1 MAEETSASMDI
12 DEPVM
17 SQPPEEDGAAAEAPA
32 EAPAA
37 AASEGDSAPSGG
49 EAGGAE
55 ADGEGAKAGGD
66 EDAPPPEGE
75 YEVEKVS
82 PRTPAPHNI
91 QRRYTTFEA
100 PNAHG
105 NAAGARQAH
114 PEGRLAV
121 QGAVEELRRG
131 SRYVGAAGQPRQR
144 GRPDKGLPRRQG
156 GREGGQ
162 EECVQFLL
170 LSRTPTKEW
179 RASGQARSGRRRGPK
194 SPKSPSRSWRVRA
207 PPRPPV
213 RRASD
218 CALAHTTYVSVC
230 TELTNIEK
238 LSTAELKALVHLLPA
253 VSVQTEDRKEM
264 VTALQGIVDKY
275 EYVPE
280 KREPSL
286 YNKYMS
292 KTLPDYRKEHPEMDA
307 KTAFKTVAAMVR
319 RLLHPALSCP
329 WALR

>member
-1 MAEETSASMDI
+1 M
-12 DEPVM
+12 
-17 SQPPEEDGAAAEAPA
+17 
-32 EAPAA
+32 
-37 AASEGDSAPSGG
+37 
-49 EAGGAE
+49 
-55 ADGEGAKAGGD
+55 
-66 EDAPPPEGE
+66 
-75 YEVEKVS
+75 
-82 PRTPAPHNI
+82 
-91 QRRYTTFEA
+91 
-100 PNAHG
+100 
-105 NAAGARQAH
+105 
-114 PEGRLAV
+114 
-121 QGAVEELRRG
+121 
-131 SRYVGAAGQPRQR
+131 
-144 GRPDKGLPRRQG
+144 
-156 GREGGQ
+156 
-162 EECVQFLL
+162 
-170 LSRTPTKEW
+170 
-179 RASGQARSGRRRGPK
+179 
-194 SPKSPSRSWRVRA
+194 RA
-207 PPRPPV
+207 PPRPLCAAHRTV
-213 RRASD
+213 R
-218 CALAHTTYVSVC
+218 LAHTGFVWLC